1 MLAKLIRLSTLP
13 LLLGTFA
20 FAQAGRTVA
29 AGTEIEV
36 RTDQAINV
44 KTATQ
49 SRYPATVTSDV
60 LDQNGKI
67 AIPKGSRASLKAV
80 KVNDGIT
87 LDLASVTVNGQR
99 YAIQSQGASA
109 VGSTK
114 RGGLGMNKRTGEYVG
129 GGALAGTLIGA
140 LAGGGKGAA
149 IGALA
154 GGAAGAGTQVLTRG
168 KAVNVPAE
176 SALKFRL
183 ENPVTLR
190 ATGGTAS
197 SRRTL
202 PPPQQ

>member
-1 MLAKLIRLSTLP
+1 MLSRSIRTLAITAAMS
-13 LLLGTFA
+13 GFV
-20 FAQAGRTVA
+20 FAQASRTVS

-49 SRYPATVTSDV
+49 SRYPATVANNV
-60 LDQNGKI
+60 LDQNGNV
-67 AIPKGSRASLKAV
+67 AIPKGSRATLRAA

-99 YAIQSQGASA
+99 YTIESQGASA

-114 RGGLGMNKRTGEYVG
+114 RGGLGMNKRTGTYVG

-154 GGAAGAGTQVLTRG
+154 GGAAGAGAQVLTRG
-168 KAVNVPAE
+168 KQVNVPAE
-176 SALKFRL
+176 SVLKFRL
-183 ENPVTLR
+183 ESPVTLR
-190 ATGGTAS
+190 ATGGPAP
-197 SRRTL
+197 RRRSL
-202 PPPQQ
+202 PPQ